1 MRRYPDKT
9 VHNMRRELIEI
20 CDSVPPR
27 SCGTSACPIAKTCKK
42 FGQTVPH
49 GLPAAEINDFYNRC
63 KKQIRKI
70 NKSDS

>member
-1 MRRYPDKT
+1 MHHKDESVRNK
-9 VHNMRRELIEI
+9 RRELMDI
-20 CDSVPPR
+20 CDTVPPR

-63 KKQIRKI
+63 KKQLRKI
-70 NKSDS
+70 SKSAS

>member
-1 MRRYPDKT
+1 MRHTEKSA
-9 VHNMRRELIEI
+9 HMMRRELSEI
-20 CDSVPPR
+20 CDKVPPR

-49 GLPAAEINDFYNRC
+49 RLPADTITDFYNRC
-63 KKQIRKI
+63 KKQLRKI

>member
-1 MRRYPDKT
+1 MHHKDKS
-9 VHNMRRELIEI
+9 VHIKRRELMDI
-20 CDSVPPR
+20 CDTVPPR
-27 SCGTSACPIAKTCKK
+27 LCGTSACPIAKTCKL

-63 KKQIRKI
+63 KRQLHKL